1 MAKIDISKIEGYETM
16 TVEEKLAALEAYEP
30 DMSGFVKKELL
41 EKANSEAAGYK
52 KQLRERMT
60 EDEAAKAKA
69 AEDMASVMAELEK
82 YRAKDAINEYT
93 VQFLGIGYDE
103 KLAKSTAEALHK
115 GDMATMFKNHAVFVA
130 EHEKAMKAELLKSTP
145 TPPAGDG
152 DKGVT
157 KEMFQKMTLA
167 EKQKFFAE
175 NPEQYKELYGGN

>member
-60 EDEAAKAKA
+60 EEEAAKAKA

-152 DKGVT
+152 DKGIT
-157 KEMFQKMTLA
+157 KEAFQKMTLA

-175 NPEQYKELYGGN
+175 NPDKYKELYGGN

>member
-60 EDEAAKAKA
+60 EEEAAKAKA
-69 AEDMASVMAELEK
+69 AEDMANVMAELDR

-115 GDMATMFKNHAVFVA
+115 GDMATMFKNHAVFVT
-130 EHEKAMKAELLKSTP
+130 ERDKAMKAELLKSTP

-152 DKGVT
+152 DKGIT
-157 KEMFQKMTLA
+157 KEKFQKMTLA

-175 NPEQYKELYGGN
+175 NPEQYKEFYGGN

>member
-16 TVEEKLAALEAYEP
+16 TVEEKLAALEAMELP
-30 DMSGFVKKELL
+30 DVDKMKSALD
-41 EKANSEAAGYK
+41 KATSEAAGFK

-69 AEDMASVMAELEK
+69 AEELAAAMAELDL

-115 GDMATMFKNHAVFVA
+115 GDMATMFKNHASFVV
-130 EHEKAMKAELLKSTP
+130 ERDKAMKAELLKNTP

-152 DKGVT
+152 DKGLT
-157 KEMFQKMTLA
+157 KEAFQKMTLS
-167 EKQKFFAE
+167 EKQKFATE
-175 NPEQYKELYGGN
+175 NPDAFKEFYGGN

>member
-16 TVEEKLAALEAYEP
+16 TVEEKLAALEAMELP
-30 DMSGFVKKELL
+30 DVDKMKSALD
-41 EKANSEAAGYK
+41 KATSEAAGYK

-60 EDEAAKAKA
+60 EEEAAKAKA
-69 AEDMASVMAELEK
+69 AEDMANVMAELDR

-145 TPPAGDG
+145 TPPAGDV
-152 DKGVT
+152 DKGIT

-175 NPEQYKELYGGN
+175 NPDKYKELYGGN

>member
-60 EDEAAKAKA
+60 EEEAAKAKA

-152 DKGVT
+152 DKGIT

-175 NPEQYKELYGGN
+175 NPDKYKELYGGN